1 MRKFYA
7 MIGVAMV
14 CLVLCTCQ
22 GPQLQPF
29 VESSASPP
37 PASTSPATPTLT
49 PMSPPEPSPTFRAP
63 VVSKQTVTQA
73 SAPIPTL
80 TDPTAC
86 ASHPGQPWRTW
97 RVIRQPPVVQALITD
112 QGAVW
117 AGTLLGVFR
126 VDPRTGTVT
135 QSLDSK
141 VAGEVRKLFP
151 LGEGRLW
158 ADGSNGPF
166 YFDGRQW
173 TPLIITGTL
182 GMPDI
187 WAVDLNGDVLVR
199 EYRSR
204 MDIYYS
210 LSGHI
215 PPSAPSAW
223 KAIRTN
229 KWVDQ
234 YTIGRC
240 ELQAFISSGFSFRSQ
255 AECQALNMAYQ
266 QVGAPVALDAD
277 GSIWWIRSEYVDQK
291 NRRTVLGHVL
301 SGQYSLT
308 QTVPVESVY
317 AMAADPSHGIWL
329 GTEKELFYSDGYQVR
344 QVSLGLSACTIS
356 FDPFGPPVDSQGKV
370 WIGGYGIHVLSP
382 GETEWQLVSESD
394 QAGPESA
401 RFITAIAPARDGGMW
416 VTHGYDLL
424 HLGGSIT
431 VQPVQML
438 DPGCIVNY
446 LAVNADSV
454 WMLSDC
460 GILQFIV
467 SKGNWVRHNPS
478 NSRVALMVIGS
489 DSAVYAGSPDGLYA
503 NTGSEWHQVIQ
514 EDVTVAAA
522 DRQGGLWLA
531 SREQGELWYYKSG
544 QLTPHGQQFDKH
556 ALQGLTVDSRN
567 RLWAALSDALL
578 LYDGKTW
585 RRVRAP
591 LEKIGGIQSSRNGHV
606 WVFGWVFGVS
616 GFAEYDPAMDKQP

>member
-7 MIGVAMV
+7 MIGVAMI
-14 CLVLCTCQ
+14 CLALCACQ
-22 GPQLQPF
+22 GPQLQ
-29 VESSASPP
+29 SS
-37 PASTSPATPTLT
+37 
-49 PMSPPEPSPTFRAP
+49 
-63 VVSKQTVTQA
+63 VTGA
-73 SAPIPTL
+73 
-80 TDPTAC
+80 TAC
-86 ASHPGQPWRTW
+86 ASRPGQPWRTW
-97 RVIRQPPVVQALITD
+97 KVVQQSSIVQTLITD

-117 AGTLLGVFR
+117 AGTSLGVFR
-126 VDPRTGTVT
+126 VDLRSGAVT

-141 VAGEVRKLFP
+141 AAGEVRKLFP
-151 LGEGRLW
+151 LGKGRLW
-158 ADGSNGPF
+158 ADGTNGPF
-166 YFDGRQW
+166 YYDGRQW
-173 TPLIITGTL
+173 TPLNITGTL
-182 GMPDI
+182 GVPDI
-187 WAVDLNGDVLVR
+187 WAVDLNGDVFVR

-204 MDIYYS
+204 MYIYYS

-215 PPSAPSAW
+215 PPPAPSAW
-223 KAIRTN
+223 KATRTN

-255 AECQALNMAYQ
+255 AECQALNKAYQ
-266 QVGAPVALDAD
+266 QVGTDVALDAD
-277 GSIWWIRSEYVDQK
+277 GSIWWSKYQYVDQK
-291 NRRTVLGHVL
+291 NTFILGHL
-301 SGQYSLT
+301 LPGHDSIT
-308 QTVPVESVY
+308 QTVPAESVY

-329 GTEKELFYSDGYQVR
+329 GTEKGLLYSDGKGLRWVT
-344 QVSLGLSACTIS
+344 LGLSACTIP
-356 FDPFGPPVDSQGKV
+356 FDPFGLSVDSQGKV

-382 GETEWQLVSESD
+382 GETEWQPVSESD

-401 RFITAIAPARDGGMW
+401 RFITAITPARDGGMW

-424 HLGGSIT
+424 HLGGSVT
-431 VQPVQML
+431 VQPVQLL
-438 DPGCIVNY
+438 DPACSVNY

-454 WMLSDC
+454 WMLSGC

-489 DSAVYAGSPDGLYA
+489 DGAVYAGGPDGLYA
-503 NTGSEWHQVIQ
+503 NTGSKWYQVIQ

-544 QLTPHGQQFDKH
+544 QLTPHGQQFDKQ
-556 ALQGLTVDSRN
+556 ALQGLTVDGRN

-585 RRVRAP
+585 RRVSAP
-591 LEKIGGIQSSRNGHV
+591 LEKIGGIQSSRDGHV

-616 GFAEYDPAMDKQP
+616 GFAEYDPAADKQP